1 MNLTTLVIVT
11 GFLLAA
17 GNLQTA
23 HAAWGLCGPSLQ
35 LPERPPAEFDTDDP
49 ELTYVSADD
58 ADLVETGVSVLTGN
72 VQILKDGRQLQADH
86 VEYTLPERIIDASGN
101 IGLWDESMYLSGDEA
116 HLELDAEAA
125 TLDQADFIL
134 MAEHAHGH
142 ADRVVLSNRDLVT
155 VYGGRYTTCNP
166 DEVTWALEADGIE
179 LDRVSEMGT
188 GKNVLVMFKGVPIF
202 YSPYLSFPLTDRRK
216 TGFLTPSYRVSGETG
231 FEVTLPFYWNITPNQ
246 DATVAARGMT
256 DRGVQLQSEYRYLMP
271 FGEGKAGVEYIPHDT
286 RFDGDRTA
294 FSFDHEGRFAPHWR
308 AELDIAWA
316 SDKTYFED
324 LGTTLEI
331 ASQRFLE
338 RRGQVKYQRNQFSFL
353 ARLQDYQTLDRTI
366 AASRKPYKRLPQLV
380 AKYTPPERNQ
390 QINTRVEAETV
401 YFDRDDPSVTGLR
414 YDLKPSISYPMRS
427 TWSYVIPRAT
437 VQYTSYDLS
446 GQAAGLSESPDRF
459 LGYFSTDAGLFF
471 ERDFGYGGRNFTQ
484 TLEPR
489 LFYLFVPHQG
499 QDDLPDFDTAQR
511 TFNFAQLFRE
521 NRFSGTDR
529 VGDANQLTLA
539 LTSRLLADNGE
550 EWLRSSIGQIVY
562 FEDREVQLVPGTA
575 VEDDGTSD
583 LVGELS
589 AKVFDNWRMTAG
601 FQWDTDEG
609 RTDRNTVR
617 LRYQPGYDRVANLEY
632 RFVREAVEQTDL
644 SVRWPV
650 NHNWDVVGRWN
661 YSLPESKTLEA
672 FGGVE
677 YDSCCWATRFVVRR
691 FLKSIDGDSDTGVF
705 FQFELK
711 GLAGIGDR
719 ADAFLRKSIPGYR
732 NTF

>member
-1 MNLTTLVIVT
+1 MNLKAFVLVT
-11 GFLLAA
+11 GLLLAA
-17 GNLQTA
+17 GNLQTV
-23 HAAWGLCGPSLQ
+23 HAWGLCGPSLQ
-35 LPERPPAEFDTDDP
+35 LPERPPAEFNTDDP
-49 ELTYVSADD
+49 ELTHVSADD

-101 IGLWDESMYLSGDEA
+101 IGLWDEGMYLSGDEA
-116 HLELDAEAA
+116 HLEIDAKAA

-134 MAEHAHGH
+134 MAEHAHGY

-155 VYGGRYTTCNP
+155 VYSGRYTTCNP
-166 DEVTWALEADGIE
+166 DEATWMLEADSIE
-179 LDRVSEMGT
+179 LDRVSELGT

-231 FEVTLPFYWNITPNQ
+231 FEATLPFYWNIAPNQ

-256 DRGVQLQSEYRYLMP
+256 DRGVQLQGEYRYLAP
-271 FGEGKAGVEYIPHDT
+271 FGQGEAGVEYIPHDT
-286 RFDGDRTA
+286 RFDGDRAA
-294 FSFDHEGRFAPHWR
+294 FSFDHEGLFAPHWR

-331 ASQRFLE
+331 ASRRFLE
-338 RRGQVKYQRNQFSFL
+338 RSGQVQYQRNRFSFL
-353 ARLQDYQTLDRTI
+353 ARLQDYQTLDSTI

-380 AKYTPPERNQ
+380 ANYSPPERNRQ
-390 QINTRVEAETV
+390 FNTRIEAETV

-414 YDLKPSISYPMRS
+414 YDVKPSVSYPMRN

-437 VQYTSYDLS
+437 VQYTGYDLS
-446 GQAAGLSESPDRF
+446 GQTAGLSESPDRF

-511 TFNFAQLFRE
+511 TFSFAQLFRE

-550 EWLRSSIGQIVY
+550 EWLRGSIGQIVY

-589 AKVFDNWRMTAG
+589 AKVFDDWRMTAG

-632 RFVREAVEQTDL
+632 RFVREAVEQTDF

-650 NHNWDVVGRWN
+650 NHNWGVVGRWN

-691 FLKSIDGDSDTGVF
+691 FLNSIDGDSDTGVF
-705 FQFELK
+705 FQFELT
-711 GLAGIGDR
+711 GLAGIGDE
-719 ADAFLRKSIPGYR
+719 AEAFLRKSIPGYR